1 MADKNTKRDD
11 SKKLTEIRENFRRYR
26 DYWRPIYEDGK
37 KDMDCLTPGVG
48 PWDPQERESRKENG
62 RQCLTLDELHQYV
75 NQLINDVRMNKI
87 GIKVDPKGAG
97 ATSLTASTRQGIIR
111 NIEFESNAQTAYTTA
126 FEGAA
131 QRGYGFAKVITEFA
145 SPDSWD
151 QVIKIVRIPN
161 PDTVLMDPNCVEA
174 TCSDAEGT
182 FVFTVM
188 RKPDFKRKYPWAQKT
203 SFTTDDQKFA
213 PDWFPGDDIIVA
225 EWWEIEKTYRTL
237 LCLPAEAI
245 GLLPEGK
252 EPPQLESV
260 MVDGEKKEAVS
271 LYEDEL
277 PKNHGFQPYKSRK
290 CEERKLVQYITNG
303 VELLETNPQAGKYI
317 RIIPCFGKEMFVTE
331 TGGSKRKY
339 LSLIRLARDAFM
351 YYCFLRTQQ
360 AEEAQM
366 TPKVPWVG
374 YEGQFSG
381 HEDDW
386 ALAHRVPIGF
396 LQAKAILDATGQAV
410 LPLPNRPQ
418 FTPNFLAYEAACES
432 AKRAIQSS
440 MGMFNASVGKHDSSV
455 KSGKQQDALERESSQ
470 GNFHFI
476 DNYHRFIQQVGVVVD
491 DLLKPILDTPGREIG
506 MREPDDSLK
515 MITLNKADYVPEGE
529 KEPVHY
535 DTQKGNHDVNVSTGP
550 SFESQRDEFKDFLN
564 TLVGSIKNWPVQP
577 QQALE
582 LLSLAIRM
590 NNFGPMGDQMADML
604 SPKDKQQE
612 LPPEVMQA
620 MQQLKQETQGLNE
633 YCKKLEAEK
642 QQLEMEKAAKVMD
655 NSFKM
660 EVEKLKA
667 ETEIT
672 RAEISTKAQV
682 MTERMTFI
690 ADMLQKLHDSSHE
703 LAMQKDAQAHGA
715 ITQAADHE
723 HTADMAREAQA
734 AQAAQEQSPAGA

>member
-1 MADKNTKRDD
+1 MADKKPKDD
-11 SKKLTEIRENFRRYR
+11 SKKLIEIREAFTRYR
-26 DYWRPIYEDGK
+26 AYWKPIYDDGD

-48 PWDPQERESRKENG
+48 PWDPKEREQRNKDG
-62 RQCLTLDELHQYV
+62 RPCLTLDELHQYV

-87 GIKVDPKGAG
+87 GIKVDPKGNG

-161 PDTVLMDPNCVEA
+161 PNTVLMDPNCVEA
-174 TCSDAEGT
+174 TCSDAEGC

-188 RKPDFKRKYPWAQKT
+188 RKADFKRKYPKAQRT
-203 SFTTDDQKFA
+203 NFTADDERFA
-213 PDWFPGDDIIVA
+213 PDWFPGEDIIVA
-225 EWWEIEKTYRTL
+225 EWWEIEKTYRTKL
-237 LCLPAEAI
+237 LLPAEAVSV
-245 GLLPEGK
+245 LPKGQ
-252 EPPQLESV
+252 EPPEPESITI
-260 MVDGEKKEAVS
+260 DGEQKEAFSV
-271 LYEDEL
+271 YEDAL

-303 VELLETNPQAGKYI
+303 VEILETNPQAGKYI
-317 RIIPCFGKEMFVTE
+317 RIVPCFGKEMFVTE
-331 TGGSKRKY
+331 TGGSKRKL
-339 LSLIRLARDAFM
+339 LSLIRLAEDAFM
-351 YYCFLRTQQ
+351 YYCFLCTQQ
-360 AEEAQM
+360 AEEARM
-366 TPKVPWVG
+366 TPKVPWRSYAGQLKDPELWDNAHNVPVG
-374 YEGQFSG
+374 HLEAWPTTEAAPGT
-381 HEDDW
+381 
-386 ALAHRVPIGF
+386 L
-396 LQAKAILDATGQAV
+396 
-410 LPLPNRPQ
+410 LPLPDRMPFQ
-418 FTPNFLAYEAACES
+418 PNFLAYEAAKE
-432 AKRAIQSS
+432 AARRAIQSA

-506 MREPDDSLK
+506 MREPDDTLK
-515 MITLNKADYVPEGE
+515 MIKVNDPNYQEEGA

-535 DTQKGNHDVNVSTGP
+535 DTQTGNHDVNVSTGP

-620 MQQLKQETQGLNE
+620 MAKLKEEATGLNE
-633 YCKKLEAEK
+633 YSK
-642 QQLEMEKAAKVMD
+642 QLEEKNKQLEFEKKAQIVSNDAKMQM
-655 NSFKM
+655 NR
-660 EVEKLKA
+660 ENN
-667 ETEIT
+667 ETKVLV
-672 RAEISTKAQV
+672 AEIGTKAQALI
-682 MTERMTFI
+682 ERMGLFM
-690 ADMLQKLHDSSHE
+690 DMFGKMHDSSHE
-703 LAMQKDAQAHGA
+703 FAMQNDAQGHAA
-715 ITQAADHE
+715 TTQAVDHE
-723 HTADMAREAQA
+723 HTADMAREAAATQA
-734 AQAAQEQSPAGA
+734 QQTAQEQQDSA

>member
-1 MADKNTKRDD
+1 MADPKNKRDD
-11 SKKLTEIRENFRRYR
+11 SKKLQEIREAFTRYR
-26 DYWRPIYEDGK
+26 TYWKPIYEDGK

-48 PWDPQERESRKENG
+48 PWDPQERESRKDAG

-87 GIKVDPKGAG
+87 GIKVDPKGNG

-174 TCSDAEGT
+174 TCSDAEGC
-182 FVFTVM
+182 FVFTAM
-188 RKPDFKRKYPWAQKT
+188 RKADFKRKYPTAQKT
-203 SFTTDDQKFA
+203 SFTADDQKFA

-260 MVDGEKKEAVS
+260 MVDGEEKQAVS

-277 PKNHGFQPYKSRK
+277 PKHNFKPYKKRK

-303 VELLETNPQAGKYI
+303 VEILETNPQAGKYI

-374 YEGQFSG
+374 FEGQFDG
-381 HEDDW
+381 HEDEW
-386 ALAHRVPIGF
+386 ASAHKVPIGY
-396 LQAKAILDATGQAV
+396 LQAKPLLDATGQNV
-410 LPLPNRPQ
+410 LPLPTRPQ
-418 FTPNFLAYEAACES
+418 FTPNFLAYEAACE
-432 AKRAIQSS
+432 
-440 MGMFNASVGKHDSSV
+440 V
-455 KSGKQQDALERESSQ
+455 SQ
-470 GNFHFI
+470 ARHS
-476 DNYHRFIQQVGVVVD
+476 VVD
-491 DLLKPILDTPGREIG
+491 GHVQCLSRQA
-506 MREPDDSLK
+506 R
-515 MITLNKADYVPEGE
+515 
-529 KEPVHY
+529 
-535 DTQKGNHDVNVSTGP
+535 
-550 SFESQRDEFKDFLN
+550 FQR
-564 TLVGSIKNWPVQP
+564 
-577 QQALE
+577 
-582 LLSLAIRM
+582 
-590 NNFGPMGDQMADML
+590 
-604 SPKDKQQE
+604 
-612 LPPEVMQA
+612 
-620 MQQLKQETQGLNE
+620 
-633 YCKKLEAEK
+633 
-642 QQLEMEKAAKVMD
+642 
-655 NSFKM
+655 
-660 EVEKLKA
+660 
-667 ETEIT
+667 
-672 RAEISTKAQV
+672 
-682 MTERMTFI
+682 
-690 ADMLQKLHDSSHE
+690 
-703 LAMQKDAQAHGA
+703 
-715 ITQAADHE
+715 
-723 HTADMAREAQA
+723 
-734 AQAAQEQSPAGA
+734 

>member
-1 MADKNTKRDD
+1 
-11 SKKLTEIRENFRRYR
+11 
-26 DYWRPIYEDGK
+26 
-37 KDMDCLTPGVG
+37 
-48 PWDPQERESRKENG
+48 
-62 RQCLTLDELHQYV
+62 
-75 NQLINDVRMNKI
+75 
-87 GIKVDPKGAG
+87 
-97 ATSLTASTRQGIIR
+97 
-111 NIEFESNAQTAYTTA
+111 
-126 FEGAA
+126 
-131 QRGYGFAKVITEFA
+131 
-145 SPDSWD
+145 
-151 QVIKIVRIPN
+151 
-161 PDTVLMDPNCVEA
+161 
-174 TCSDAEGT
+174 
-182 FVFTVM
+182 M
-188 RKPDFKRKYPWAQKT
+188 RKADFKRKYPTAQKT
-203 SFTTDDQKFA
+203 SFTADDQKFA

-260 MVDGEKKEAVS
+260 MVDGEEKQAVS

-277 PKNHGFQPYKSRK
+277 PKHNFKPYKKRK

-303 VELLETNPQAGKYI
+303 VEILETNPQAGKYI

-374 YEGQFSG
+374 FEGQFDG
-381 HEDDW
+381 HEDEW
-386 ALAHRVPIGF
+386 ASAHKVPIGY
-396 LQAKAILDATGQAV
+396 LQAKPLLDATGQNV
-410 LPLPNRPQ
+410 LPLPTRPQ

-491 DLLKPILDTPGREIG
+491 DLLKPILDTPGREVG
-506 MREPDDSLK
+506 MREPDDTLK
-515 MITLNKADYVPEGE
+515 MIKVNDPTYQDEGA

-535 DTQKGNHDVNVSTGP
+535 DTQTGNHDVNVSTGP

-620 MQQLKQETQGLNE
+620 MAKLKEEATGLNE
-633 YCKKLEAEK
+633 YAKQLEEKNKELEAEK
-642 QQLEMEKAAKVMD
+642 KAQVV
-655 NSFKM
+655 NNEYKM
-660 EVEKLKA
+660 QMNRENN
-667 ETEIT
+667 ETKILVADIT
-672 RAEISTKAQV
+672 TKAQS
-682 MTERMTFI
+682 MIERMTLFM
-690 ADMLQKLHDSSHE
+690 DMLGKLHISSHE
-703 LAMQKDAQAHGA
+703 AGMQAV
-715 ITQAADHE
+715 DHE
-723 HTADMAREAQA
+723 HQADMSREAAATSAAQQQTQIAADQQA
-734 AQAAQEQSPAGA
+734 AQPEAGA